1 MAVTVDVTFKN
12 DLPAGTAVNA
22 DEIFKVLKKQSP
34 VPGQAANVQLVTE
47 STQTPEQLHARVLRD
62 GDSYMVLMFVSAR

>member
-1 MAVTVDVTFKN
+1 MRCGASSY
-12 DLPAGTAVNA
+12 GTTR
-22 DEIFKVLKKQSP
+22 
-34 VPGQAANVQLVTE
+34 GTANVQLVTE